1 MLPLPAHLIHIHLY
15 VIPQHKPQTFLLFCP
30 RQSHFFRL
38 LGLYPLASSRRPFP
52 IYHHAMPGPLQL
64 RRRRPPSQQQRKR
77 TSLPLPLRGGVHL
90 LLLAAALSLLS
101 TPIQAFLPATPSSP
115 SHRPPLPSSSSI
127 SSTSALYSS
136 TGSGWRGGP
145 RPDDEPVDL
154 SGDGGV
160 MKRVIRPG
168 FGYKQESPPPHAYC
182 KIAFVMKTAT
192 GQVIADRMKE
202 PMEFMLVRFVAVVG
216 FVCWR
221 ECGCGTEGMEGGKRH
236 GRGGR

>member
-1 MLPLPAHLIHIHLY
+1 MLYPNIHHRLFSYFAHAKATSSDCLAFIHLLLRAGL
-15 VIPQHKPQTFLLFCP
+15 FLN
-30 RQSHFFRL
+30 
-38 LGLYPLASSRRPFP
+38 
-52 IYHHAMPGPLQL
+52 HHAMPGPLQL
-64 RRRRPPSQQQRKR
+64 RRRRPSSQRQQKR

-101 TPIQAFLPATPSSP
+101 TPIQAFLPATPLSP

-221 ECGCGTEGMEGGKRH
+221 ECGCGTEGREGGKRH